1 MSPEPA
7 APRKQNWARFSCG
20 ARDEPGGRGVTAPKA
35 SPEPGEAG
43 ELDPASSTPWP
54 GLEPPGEEPPEQA
67 EEAEAANGSVELGGP
82 SRSPGHGAYLQSLE
96 RSSRHWVL
104 SSAKAPG
111 LDEAGGG
118 GAEAEAGG
126 AGSEGEIWY
135 NPIPEDEDPPKA
147 SGEDVPWGG
156 RGAAESPGARGAE
169 EPAAGRTQ
177 ACGEG
182 LGKGRGGTGGA
193 PGSPQPL
200 SPCRRAS
207 PGPRS
212 LHLRRLT
219 VFLSFFGASE
229 APWTPRSSEAV
240 VPCPQGLPDP
250 VVPVPSLSPRPTSPR
265 VHNPGPFLPTPP
277 G

>member
-1 MSPEPA
+1 MGTPGEPRPFSLSAEHPPPSPEVPADPEAALVSAEPA

-20 ARDEPGGRGVTAPKA
+20 GRDEPSGRRLPAPKA
-35 SPEPGEAG
+35 SPELGEAG

-54 GLEPPGEEPPEQA
+54 GLEPPGEEPPEPA
-67 EEAEAANGSVELGGP
+67 EEAEAENGSVELGGP
-82 SRSPGHGAYLQSLE
+82 GRSPGHGAYLQSLE

-118 GAEAEAGG
+118 GAEAEAGA

-182 LGKGRGGTGGA
+182 LGKGRGGTVGA

-200 SPCRRAS
+200 SPRRSVPWAPQPPS
-207 PGPRS
+207 AAPYG
-212 LHLRRLT
+212 LF
-219 VFLSFFGASE
+219 VFL
-229 APWTPRSSEAV
+229 W
-240 VPCPQGLPDP
+240 CL
-250 VVPVPSLSPRPTSPR
+250 
-265 VHNPGPFLPTPP
+265 
-277 G
+277 